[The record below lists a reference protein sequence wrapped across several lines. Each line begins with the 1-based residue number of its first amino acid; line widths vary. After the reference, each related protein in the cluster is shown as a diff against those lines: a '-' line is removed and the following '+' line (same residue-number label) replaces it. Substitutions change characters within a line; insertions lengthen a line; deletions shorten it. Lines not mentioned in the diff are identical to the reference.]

1 MIYAGID
8 VAKDK
13 HDCCILGSDG
23 EKLIPIFTIPNNRSG
38 FNEFFEKLF
47 SVSKDVREIKV
58 GLEATGHTHGI
69 CSDRSLNTVSPPM

>member
-47 SVSKDVREIKV
+47 SVSKDVREN
-58 GLEATGHTHGI
+58 HDHR
-69 CSDRSLNTVSPPM
+69 RSRWFALRL